1 MIAGNVVLYGA
12 TSGELYLRGIAGER
26 FCVRNSGASAV
37 VEGVGD
43 HGCEYMTGGRAVIL
57 GKTGRNFAAGMSG
70 GIAYVLDLD
79 VTFEPL
85 VNREMVE
92 LEKLTDAADQ
102 QEVLDM
108 IRKHVQYT
116 GSTRGRSVLDNWPAM
131 MSKFVKVM
139 PSDIRRR
146 SRSSP
151 RKLGRSSLKESSRW
165 PMGDVRGFM
174 KHRRNYVPKEA
185 VAERLKHYN
194 EFLKVLPPEE
204 LQTQGARCMDCGIPF
219 CHTGCPLGNI
229 IPDFNDLVYR
239 DHWHEASDRLHATNN
254 FPEFTGR
261 VCPAPCEA
269 ACVLGINEDPVS
281 IKQIEMSIADRAF
294 EEGWIQPEPPAVRTG
309 KRVAVVGSGPAGLA
323 AAQQL
328 NRAGHTVTVFERAD
342 RPGGLLMYGIPD
354 FKLEKSR
361 VWRRIDQMRA
371 EGVEFRVNANVGVNV
386 SVDELRGD
394 YDALL
399 LTGGATHARDLAIPG
414 RELRGVHFA
423 MEFLPQQNK
432 VNQGDVIDGQIMAT
446 GKHVIV
452 IGGGDTGS
460 DCTGTSN
467 RQGCASLTQFELFP
481 APPDVGQ
488 FPRAAE
494 RPAMSPWPY
503 WPIIFRTSTSHE
515 EGCDR
520 QFSIETKEFISDESG
535 AVSGLRTVQVEW
547 VKDANGR
554 QSFREVPGTE
564 KVWPA
569 QLVLLA
575 MGFVGPEKA
584 GMIEQL
590 GLELDPRGNVK
601 CNEQYMSTVAGV
613 FAAGDM
619 RRGQS
624 LVVWAIHEGREAAR
638 AVDKFLM
645 GVSHLP
651 SVNAGDFAWK

>member
-1 MIAGNVVLYGA
+1 
-12 TSGELYLRGIAGER
+12 
-26 FCVRNSGASAV
+26 
-37 VEGVGD
+37 
-43 HGCEYMTGGRAVIL
+43 
-57 GKTGRNFAAGMSG
+57 
-70 GIAYVLDLD
+70 
-79 VTFEPL
+79 
-85 VNREMVE
+85 
-92 LEKLTDAADQ
+92 
-102 QEVLDM
+102 
-108 IRKHVQYT
+108 
-116 GSTRGRSVLDNWPAM
+116 
-131 MSKFVKVM
+131 
-139 PSDIRRR
+139 
-146 SRSSP
+146 
-151 RKLGRSSLKESSRW
+151 
-165 PMGDVRGFM
+165 MGDVRGFM
-174 KHRRNYVPKEA
+174 KYGRNYVPKEP
-185 VAERLKHYN
+185 VSERLRHYN
-194 EFLKVLPPEE
+194 EFLTILPAEE

-229 IPDFNDLVYR
+229 IPDWNDLVFR
-239 DHWHEASDRLHATNN
+239 NQWREASERLHATNN

-261 VCPAPCEA
+261 VCPAPCES

-281 IKQIEMSIADRAF
+281 IKQIEMSIADRGF
-294 EEGWIQPEPPAVRTG
+294 DEGWIVPQPPATRTG
-309 KRVAVVGSGPAGLA
+309 KRVAIVGSGPAGLA

-328 NRAGHTVTVFERAD
+328 NRVGHLVTVFERAD

-371 EGVEFRVNANVGVNV
+371 EGVEFRTGANVGENI
-386 SVDELRGD
+386 SVDQLRSD

-414 RELRGVHFA
+414 RELSGVHYA

-432 VNQGDVIDGQIMAT
+432 VNQGDVVPDQILAT

-481 APPDVGQ
+481 APPDLGQ
-488 FPRAAE
+488 FPRAAQ
-494 RPAMSPWPY
+494 RPNSSPWPY
-503 WPIIFRTSTSHE
+503 WPVMLRTSTSHE
-515 EGCDR
+515 EGCER
-520 QFSIETKEFISDESG
+520 EFSIETKEFLGDGSG
-535 AVSGLRTVQVEW
+535 RVSGLRTVRVEW
-547 VKDANGR
+547 IKDANGR
-554 QSFREVPGTE
+554 PTFKEVPGSE

-575 MGFVGPEKA
+575 MGFIGPEKN

-601 CNEQYMSTVAGV
+601 CNEQYMSSVEGV

-645 GVSHLP
+645 GVTHLP
-651 SVNAGDFAWK
+651 SVNAGDFAWR